1 MESATTVTV
10 TSPKKKVGSEGSG
23 SDTSS
28 GGGGSHHSGGGG
40 GRNGEKDRDKEKGL
54 FEYFGWVY
62 HLGTNSI
69 GHEYCHL
76 RFLFIRGKYVEMYKR
91 DPHENPGI
99 VRFSIVV
106 FDLIWKGFFFIFE
119 FCVYCLE

>member
-1 MESATTVTV
+1 MESTVTEATV
-10 TSPKKKVGSEGSG
+10 KEA
-23 SDTSS
+23 
-28 GGGGSHHSGGGG
+28 GGGGSETDGPHSRSYNANGGIDGVID
-40 GRNGEKDRDKEKGL
+40 EEKEKNKTMSD
-54 FEYFGWVY
+54 YFGWVY

-99 VRFSIVV
+99 VSTSPLCF
-106 FDLIWKGFFFIFE
+106 L
-119 FCVYCLE
+119 LQL